1 MMMTEVVDH
10 KRRGHDGFV
19 LGNLSGEKRLKAAVS
34 PKVKI
39 GVQEKKDKIGE
50 RVSKLQQ
57 LVSPFGKSDTASVL
71 SEATAYIKFLHDQLQ
86 VLSAPYLQT
95 TVTGEMEEGEH
106 HSLRSRGLCLV
117 PVASTRRIAQSNG
130 ADLWAP
136 VNSNRSP

>member
-1 MMMTEVVDH
+1 MMMMTEVVDH

-19 LGNLSGEKRLKAAVS
+19 LGNLSGEKRLKAAVP
-34 PKVKI
+34 PK
-39 GVQEKKDKIGE
+39 EKKDKIGE